1 MHKQHIIMNV
11 QFSFSFYSSMSHS
24 MKTCR
29 LQDIDR
35 AVSSC
40 RQIKGGR
47 KFPADAFLP
56 VWDISLRWN
65 CVKQRPAA
73 MDKMRIVLLR
83 DAPCRSKSNP
93 SVHF

>member
-11 QFSFSFYSSMSHS
+11 QFSFSFYSSMSHN

-47 KFPADAFLP
+47 KFRRRVSSCLGHIPQMELCQAKTGRDGQDAHCPL
-56 VWDISLRWN
+56 
-65 CVKQRPAA
+65 A
-73 MDKMRIVLLR
+73 
-83 DAPCRSKSNP
+83 
-93 SVHF
+93 